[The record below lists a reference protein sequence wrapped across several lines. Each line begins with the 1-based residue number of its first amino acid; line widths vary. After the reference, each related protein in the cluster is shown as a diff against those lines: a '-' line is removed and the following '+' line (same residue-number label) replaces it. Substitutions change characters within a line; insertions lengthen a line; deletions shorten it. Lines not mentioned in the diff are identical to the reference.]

1 VDSFTPR
8 MLAKAIARNPRTS
21 VQDALLMFVLMLAA
35 LLLAIQYDLFY
46 FMESLSEEQ
55 LQISIAEAI
64 FLTTLL
70 TACLFAFV
78 LRRLNEQRSDASL
91 RSVAEVELRHLTT
104 LAVQDPLTGLL
115 NRRAL
120 MEALTAAVKAAP
132 TDDTEHALYLMDL
145 NGFKS
150 INDALGHTVG
160 DQVLEIVA
168 DRFGSA
174 SRPSDL
180 LARIGGDEFAVLAYN
195 VTRESARTIGLRFV
209 QSLTAPIRAGK
220 HTHEIG
226 MAAGVALIPE
236 DGGTPED
243 ALRNA
248 DAAMYRAKA
257 MGEALV
263 FFGSDTE
270 ARKRIA

>member
-1 VDSFTPR
+1 LSIWKAHGSRRLNSPGTLEKREKGPDRLKFDFHFRALAATLRGDFDGGEIVDSFTPR
-8 MLAKAIARNPRTS
+8 MLTKAIARNPRTS

-35 LLLAIQYDLFY
+35 LLLALQYDLFY

-91 RSVAEVELRHLTT
+91 RSVAEVELRHLTA

-132 TDDTEHALYLMDL
+132 STR
-145 NGFKS
+145 S
-150 INDALGHTVG
+150 ISW
-160 DQVLEIVA
+160 I
-168 DRFGSA
+168 
-174 SRPSDL
+174 
-180 LARIGGDEFAVLAYN
+180 
-195 VTRESARTIGLRFV
+195 
-209 QSLTAPIRAGK
+209 
-220 HTHEIG
+220 
-226 MAAGVALIPE
+226 
-236 DGGTPED
+236 
-243 ALRNA
+243 
-248 DAAMYRAKA
+248 
-257 MGEALV
+257 
-263 FFGSDTE
+263 
-270 ARKRIA
+270 

>member
-1 VDSFTPR
+1 

-257 MGEALV
+257 MDEALV